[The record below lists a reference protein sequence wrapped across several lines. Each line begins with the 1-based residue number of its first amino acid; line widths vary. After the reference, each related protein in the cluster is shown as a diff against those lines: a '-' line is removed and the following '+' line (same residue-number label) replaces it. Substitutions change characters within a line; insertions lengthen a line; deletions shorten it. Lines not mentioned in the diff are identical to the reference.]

1 MAKPHLKLPP
11 PNGDGNSQAIECPGN
26 ALIFGANGSG
36 KSRLGAWIE
45 LRSGGPDFVH
55 RISAQRALTI
65 PDFAPVKTLE
75 ESLNDFLWGHT
86 DPRYANAQHKSGHRW
101 GSHPDT
107 HLLNDYAKVLSAL
120 FASDSK
126 RNKDY
131 VEKARISL
139 TQSSAETPPIP
150 KSELDVAQEVW
161 RDIMP
166 HRRIELVDGQIKA
179 FDTDGGSYKGG
190 EMSDGE
196 KVALYLLSQCLLIK
210 DGSTVIIDE
219 PELHLHRSLMSRLW
233 STVERL
239 RPNCLFVYITHDLDF
254 AASRVDAKK
263 IWVKSYLGQ
272 DKWGWG
278 FAESLPDIP
287 DAILL
292 EVLGSRKAIVFVEG
306 DRGSLD
312 TAILQ
317 AVYPEHHIIAR
328 GGCASV
334 IQSTKALRL
343 PIDGMPQG
351 VLGIIDRDFR
361 TDAEIA
367 ALVGHGIHVLPVAEI
382 ENLLCREEILRI
394 VISKLSLPLDETLTR
409 IRAEVLSWLRN
420 EFNVQVAS
428 RTGAELKF
436 QLSLLE
442 TSTRSS
448 SDLSTELSDFIS
460 SISVSDLWSESE
472 RQLQRILDQASYP
485 DCLCFYNRKSLP
497 RRIAPLL
504 GLQANAYSEMVLNIL
519 RSEEREAIVAAF
531 RSICPT
537 LPA

>member
-1 MAKPHLKLPP
+1 
-11 PNGDGNSQAIECPGN
+11 
-26 ALIFGANGSG
+26 
-36 KSRLGAWIE
+36 
-45 LRSGGPDFVH
+45 
-55 RISAQRALTI
+55 
-65 PDFAPVKTLE
+65 
-75 ESLNDFLWGHT
+75 
-86 DPRYANAQHKSGHRW
+86 
-101 GSHPDT
+101 
-107 HLLNDYAKVLSAL
+107 
-120 FASDSK
+120 
-126 RNKDY
+126 
-131 VEKARISL
+131 
-139 TQSSAETPPIP
+139 
-150 KSELDVAQEVW
+150 
-161 RDIMP
+161 
-166 HRRIELVDGQIKA
+166 
-179 FDTDGGSYKGG
+179 
-190 EMSDGE
+190 
-196 KVALYLLSQCLLIK
+196 
-210 DGSTVIIDE
+210 
-219 PELHLHRSLMSRLW
+219 
-233 STVERL
+233 
-239 RPNCLFVYITHDLDF
+239 
-254 AASRVDAKK
+254 
-263 IWVKSYLGQ
+263 
-272 DKWGWG
+272 
-278 FAESLPDIP
+278 
-287 DAILL
+287 
-292 EVLGSRKAIVFVEG
+292 
-306 DRGSLD
+306 
-312 TAILQ
+312 
-317 AVYPEHHIIAR
+317 
-328 GGCASV
+328 
-334 IQSTKALRL
+334 
-343 PIDGMPQG
+343 MPQG

>member
-179 FDTDGGSYKGG
+179 FD
-190 EMSDGE
+190 
-196 KVALYLLSQCLLIK
+196 I
-210 DGSTVIIDE
+210 STF
-219 PELHLHRSLMSRLW
+219 S
-233 STVERL
+233 
-239 RPNCLFVYITHDLDF
+239 
-254 AASRVDAKK
+254 
-263 IWVKSYLGQ
+263 
-272 DKWGWG
+272 
-278 FAESLPDIP
+278 
-287 DAILL
+287 
-292 EVLGSRKAIVFVEG
+292 
-306 DRGSLD
+306 
-312 TAILQ
+312 
-317 AVYPEHHIIAR
+317 
-328 GGCASV
+328 
-334 IQSTKALRL
+334 
-343 PIDGMPQG
+343 MP
-351 VLGIIDRDFR
+351 
-361 TDAEIA
+361 
-367 ALVGHGIHVLPVAEI
+367 P
-382 ENLLCREEILRI
+382 
-394 VISKLSLPLDETLTR
+394 
-409 IRAEVLSWLRN
+409 
-420 EFNVQVAS
+420 
-428 RTGAELKF
+428 
-436 QLSLLE
+436 
-442 TSTRSS
+442 
-448 SDLSTELSDFIS
+448 
-460 SISVSDLWSESE
+460 
-472 RQLQRILDQASYP
+472 Y
-485 DCLCFYNRKSLP
+485 
-497 RRIAPLL
+497 
-504 GLQANAYSEMVLNIL
+504 
-519 RSEEREAIVAAF
+519 
-531 RSICPT
+531 
-537 LPA
+537 

>member
-75 ESLNDFLWGHT
+75 ESLNDFFWGHT
-86 DPRYANAQHKSGHRW
+86 DPRFANAQHKSGHRW

-150 KSELDVAQEVW
+150 ESELDVAQEVW

-179 FDTDGGSYKGG
+179 FDTDGGPYKGG

-239 RPNCLFVYITHDLDF
+239 RPDCLFVYITHDLDF

-272 DKWGWG
+272 DKWSWG

-367 ALVGHGIHVLPVAEI
+367 ALVSHGIHVLPVAEI

-460 SISVSDLWSESE
+460 SISVSNLWSESE